1 MITCRIDANS
11 GPFLTLFQFIG
22 VSIYALLLNIK
33 YEVRIL
39 FTFRKTKY
47 L

>member
-22 VSIYALLLNIK
+22 VSIYALLLNMK
-33 YEVRIL
+33 FEVRII
-39 FTFRKTKY
+39 FTARKTKY
-47 L
+47 H